1 MCPPGRAPGGNTRHS
16 RVHCVLSFFCSLL
29 VLGQKL
35 KIRIRTILYGFKC
48 LRQNISWYK
57 HFAQRPCKSKPK
69 ILMKEFPV
77 PKCTKVSYLYSSD
90 VVLCD
95 SWNVMERNTGILQR
109 LWYQQVGVWEIFR
122 QTYSKF

>member
-1 MCPPGRAPGGNTRHS
+1 MVCTQEG
-16 RVHCVLSFFCSLL
+16 
-29 VLGQKL
+29 
-35 KIRIRTILYGFKC
+35 
-48 LRQNISWYK
+48 LRNDYDSIVNYFQISTKNISLYK
-57 HFAQRPCKSKPK
+57 HLAQRPCKSKPK
-69 ILMKEFPV
+69 ILIKEFPV